1 MLGVGYACLLGQC
14 SPSLSLGEG
23 DGMKGARFD
32 VVIVGG
38 GPAGLTAAR
47 VLGDEGATVLV
58 VEKDPGIGEPVRTS
72 GGTWIR
78 DMAEHG
84 IPADLYHPF
93 RRVRLVT
100 AGLEATFEHQ
110 EARACVLDV
119 RRAYRY
125 LASRSARAGVSV
137 RTGTTVQA
145 LSTRKDRPSG
155 AVLRHASG
163 RTEHVRAEVVV
174 DASGYAAR
182 PSRRFGVPIGP
193 RLYGLGLEEELE
205 AAAYDQDEAVLILS
219 RELAPDGY
227 AWAFPCG
234 RGRVRVGVG
243 VSLPASG
250 PGPAELLRRLRAEST
265 HLREALAG
273 ARRVEIHRGIVPFSE
288 PREPLV
294 WNGLVRVGDAAGQ
307 VSALAGEGIRLAMDA
322 GTMAARAITGALEDG
337 GPGSARLREYERNW
351 RRSQGRE
358 LRAAYR
364 VHRRLLGQTDAD
376 WERLGRALRPLAA
389 EQVDRLL
396 RSRYS
401 AVWLMG
407 VLVRSPRTLS
417 VGIGLLRLRPPS
429 SRPEGS
435 ASA

>member
-1 MLGVGYACLLGQC
+1 M
-14 SPSLSLGEG
+14 E
-23 DGMKGARFD
+23 GARFD

-38 GPAGLTAAR
+38 GPAGLSAAH
-47 VLGDEGATVLV
+47 VLGDAGATVLV
-58 VEKDPGIGEPVRTS
+58 VEKDPEIGETVRTS

-78 DMAEHG
+78 DMAKHG
-84 IPADLYHPF
+84 ISADLYHPF
-93 RRVRLVT
+93 RRIRLVT
-100 AGLEATFEHQ
+100 AGSEATFEHQ

-125 LASRSARAGVSV
+125 LASRSVQAGASV
-137 RTGTTVQA
+137 RTGTTVEA
-145 LSTRKDRPSG
+145 LSTRNGRPSG
-155 AVLRHASG
+155 AVLRRASG

-205 AAAYDQDEAVLILS
+205 APAYDQDEAVLILG
-219 RELAPDGY
+219 REFAPDGY

-234 RGRVRVGVG
+234 GGRVRVGIG
-243 VSLPASG
+243 VPLPASG
-250 PGPAELLRRLRAEST
+250 SRPAELLQRLRAESV

-273 ARRVEIHRGIVPFSE
+273 ARRVEVHRGVVPFSR

-294 WNGLVRVGDAAGQ
+294 WHGLVRVGDAAGQ

-322 GTMAARAITGALEDG
+322 GTMAAQAITGALADD
-337 GPGSARLREYERNW
+337 GPGSARLREYERSW
-351 RRSQGRE
+351 RRSQRRE

-376 WERLGRALRPLAA
+376 WERLGRALRPLGA

-407 VLVRSPRTLS
+407 VLVRSPAIIP
-417 VGIGLLRLRPPS
+417 VGIGLLRARPS
-429 SRPEGS
+429 SPRPERS
-435 ASA
+435 ASV

>member
-1 MLGVGYACLLGQC
+1 
-14 SPSLSLGEG
+14 
-23 DGMKGARFD
+23 
-32 VVIVGG
+32 
-38 GPAGLTAAR
+38 
-47 VLGDEGATVLV
+47 VLV
-58 VEKDPGIGEPVRTS
+58 VEKDRQIGEHVRTS

-84 IPADLYHPF
+84 IPADLYHSF
-93 RRVRLVT
+93 RRLRLVT
-100 AGLEATFEHQ
+100 AGSEATFEHR

-119 RRAYRY
+119 RRTYRH
-125 LASRSARAGVSV
+125 LASRSVRAGASV
-137 RTGTTVQA
+137 CTGSTVQA
-145 LSTRKDRPSG
+145 ISTRKDRPSG

-205 AAAYDQDEAVLILS
+205 APAYDQDEAVLILG
-219 RELAPDGY
+219 REFAPGGY

-234 RGRVRVGVG
+234 HGRVRVGVG
-243 VSLPASG
+243 VSLPASRAE
-250 PGPAELLRRLRAEST
+250 PAALLRRLRSESP

-273 ARRVEIHRGIVPFSE
+273 ARTVEVHRGMVPFSQ
-288 PREPLV
+288 PGEPLV

-307 VSALAGEGIRLAMDA
+307 VSALAGEGIRLAMNA
-322 GTMAARAITGALEDG
+322 GTMAARAITEALQDG
-337 GPGSARLREYERNW
+337 GPGSARLREYERRW

-364 VHRRLLGQTDAD
+364 VHRRLLGQTDPD
-376 WERLGRALRPLAA
+376 WERLGRALGPLAA
-389 EQVDRLL
+389 EQIDRLL

-401 AVWLMG
+401 ATGLMG
-407 VLVRSPRTLS
+407 VLLRSPRVVP
-417 VGIGLLRLRPPS
+417 VGIGLLRPRS
-429 SRPEGS
+429 TASRPERS